1 MSYHRLFCCH
11 SSRTQKLLPG
21 HWNASKDACFWFLS
35 DILVPSIFRH
45 CQDYPSAEAVTANHC
60 SEAFLFLE
68 LNPFSFLRS
77 RLASPRLR
85 LALSHT
91 AGLPFSAPCAFPSS
105 LNRRFL
111 PFHFNFSTQP
121 PVYYCKQLFCLLDG
135 TGHPLASGVKAGG
148 TEELWGHMATLR
160 SLLYWLSA
168 VAFSLLRFLHSPS
181 TALTRHCINSTHVLF
196 LFYDEYKL
204 AISTATK
211 DGRCSWIHQLV
222 END

>member
-1 MSYHRLFCCH
+1 MPPRMPGFGSYLM
-11 SSRTQKLLPG
+11 
-21 HWNASKDACFWFLS
+21 FWSPAFLGT
-35 DILVPSIFRH
+35 V
-45 CQDYPSAEAVTANHC
+45 EAVTANHC
-60 SEAFLFLE
+60 PEAFLVLE
-68 LNPFSFLRS
+68 QNPFSFFALR
-77 RLASPRLR
+77 
-85 LALSHT
+85 HT

-111 PFHFNFSTQP
+111 PFHFNFSTQS

-135 TGHPLASGVKAGG
+135 TGHPLASGLKAGG

-160 SLLYWLSA
+160 SFLYWLSA

-181 TALTRHCINSTHVLF
+181 TALTRHCTNSPHVLF